1 MADNSRVQMDTT
13 GAGSLSGRRVLD
25 KLTSIDRNMALMQ
38 KDIRTL
44 VKKSAAERGSAFF
57 AKEDASEFGL
67 TGGLSKLNSGT
78 TCFSIGL
85 SSATKGN
92 TCA

>member
-1 MADNSRVQMDTT
+1 MADNSRVQIDTT

-57 AKEDASEFGL
+57 AKEDASE
-67 TGGLSKLNSGT
+67 
-78 TCFSIGL
+78 
-85 SSATKGN
+85 SSMVRMRALPIEPTDPP
-92 TCA
+92 